1 MNSKCSNSTSVRLR
15 VVRVSITIIRLDRV
29 SGVDVLALLV
39 LRSDSSNKRDN
50 SKGDIV
56 SKSESESKS

>member
-1 MNSKCSNSTSVRLR
+1 M
-15 VVRVSITIIRLDRV
+15 RVSITIIRLDRV
-29 SGVDVLALLV
+29 GVVNVLALLV

-50 SKGDIV
+50 SKGDII